1 MSAVN
6 SFLKDFLE
14 MRKGLPSNPGEP
26 AQKKKDPKKAVLE
39 PKKKPKMTKEQAIE
53 QPGLM
58 TIIQDKPGRRVVVE
72 YLQNRANEFT
82 EQKMA

>member
-6 SFLKDFLE
+6 SFLKEFLE
-14 MRKGLPSNPGEP
+14 MRKSLPKNPGEP
-26 AQKKKDPKKAVLE
+26 AQAKKDPKKAVLE
-39 PKKKPKMTKEQAIE
+39 PKKKVKFTKDQTVEK
-53 QPGLM
+53 PGLM

-72 YLQNRANEFT
+72 YLQNRANELT